1 MSVEQV
7 EIEWGFDT
15 AHKRLV
21 FTATTEMDG
30 KPYSYSK
37 GFSTAV
43 LRFAADR
50 DAAVRSMANETVSEM
65 SVDLARLRATF
76 ESRGTD
82 RKADGSSYHK

>member
-1 MSVEQV
+1 MSGHEV

-15 AHKRLV
+15 EHRQLV
-21 FTATTEMDG
+21 FTATSEMDG

-37 GFSTAV
+37 GFPVAR
-43 LRFAADR
+43 LRFAVDR
-50 DAAVRSMANETVSEM
+50 DGAVEAMARETVREM
-65 SVDLARLRATF
+65 SVDLAQLKRTF